1 MADTGG
7 ARGNGDALPRTLS
20 DQSVAWRS
28 SAAQVHPEH
37 VDIGDARTHVVVVAE
52 APLQPKL
59 CGIRLQVFA
68 YMLFE
73 VVAFQYLFSV
83 LTVALLSQIP
93 TRKQEPR
100 PWAHGY
106 ADKSVTLVAL
116 MLCVGFALFALRVLL
131 LGVIAMKRRAT
142 VDSHTAENSWVEL
155 AVTIS
160 RQLSFIGLSGAPIYF
175 IESMCLRIAWDHSL
189 RFSISCI
196 LLGLAS
202 MEISLS
208 CVLLLWYNPV
218 SAPPEEP
225 AAGATLFKPRIER
238 PPIKV
243 EHLLC
248 KCREQQEASEAHS
261 CASCGTLESPVRT
274 EADKQESSTR
284 GGKLKPLYIDDL
296 EVLCAICLM
305 PLVAGDVAG
314 SLPCKHLFHSDCVA
328 RWLESGHACPMR
340 CEAPPP
346 S

>member
-1 MADTGG
+1 MTHRGVCVPPYTDCSKQIHLGFPSRKRG
-7 ARGNGDALPRTLS
+7 AALTP
-20 DQSVAWRS
+20 
-28 SAAQVHPEH
+28 
-37 VDIGDARTHVVVVAE
+37 AR
-52 APLQPKL
+52 
-59 CGIRLQVFA
+59 
-68 YMLFE
+68 
-73 VVAFQYLFSV
+73 
-83 LTVALLSQIP
+83 
-93 TRKQEPR
+93 
-100 PWAHGY
+100 
-106 ADKSVTLVAL
+106 
-116 MLCVGFALFALRVLL
+116 
-131 LGVIAMKRRAT
+131 
-142 VDSHTAENSWVEL
+142 VE

-274 EADKQESSTR
+274 EADKQDNDKCS
-284 GGKLKPLYIDDL
+284 
-296 EVLCAICLM
+296 V
-305 PLVAGDVAG
+305 
-314 SLPCKHLFHSDCVA
+314 
-328 RWLESGHACPMR
+328 
-340 CEAPPP
+340 
-346 S
+346 